1 MRHPKENPRSTLL
14 YKLERREIDGLPVA
28 EFGFPG
34 ELRDRLVALILEG
47 VKTAGAGL
55 LVEYEEEGNPVPQP
69 GDRSVLVDS
78 GGRGVALL
86 ESVDVRIVRA
96 GDVDEAFARDEGE
109 GFESVADWRAAHER
123 FWGGYRSE
131 PITDDTLVVCDRF
144 RLVEVFAEPR

>member
-1 MRHPKENPRSTLL
+1 MKRD
-14 YKLERREIDGLPVA
+14 EINGLPLA
-28 EFGFPG
+28 QFAFPG
-34 ELRDRLVALILEG
+34 KLRDRLVALILQG

-55 LVEYEEEGNPVPQP
+55 LAEYEEDGEPVPRP

-78 GGRGVALL
+78 DGRGVAVL

-96 GDVDEAFARDEGE
+96 GDVDEAFAHDEGE

-123 FWGGYRSE
+123 FWGGYRAE

-144 RLVEVFAEPR
+144 RVVEIFPEPR